1 MSLQFSI
8 PPKFFPCN
16 LEAYV
21 ADEQNVVLLET
32 SKCDSEHYRSFLFT
46 KPAEILQVF
55 SLEEIPRLFDSM
67 EEKLQE
73 GYHIAGYMAYECGF
87 HFESIPHEIAT
98 SSPLAWFGVYKAPMI
113 FNHAT
118 GVWEGTSPR
127 LRNSAK
133 LIDKDYRVSDV
144 QFAPSRKT
152 YVERIH
158 AVRNHIRDGDVYQ
171 INFTGRMS
179 FQFEGSALDFYRSLK
194 QKQRVPYSTY
204 IRTEH
209 EAFISLSPE
218 LFFHR
223 KGNRMVTR
231 PMKGTAPRGRTVTED
246 SANSIW
252 LSNDAKN
259 RTENIMIVDVLR
271 NDLGKISSIGS
282 VKTSN
287 LYTVEKYDSLFQ
299 MISTVESELR
309 ENVRYY
315 DIFKALFPSGS
326 ITGAPKRRAMQI
338 IDDLEGTPR
347 GVYTGAIGYISPSNE
362 AMFNVAIRTAV
373 LRDSKGEIGIGGGIT
388 WDSDAEDEYRECELK
403 SKFFLQPPEE
413 FTLIETLFWDGT
425 YRLPDKHL
433 ERLTASAAY
442 FDFPCDTGLIRQ
454 LLDSITTEFDAG
466 KQYRVRLTL
475 DRFGNAEITWNEFSN
490 ELRSA
495 PTVFIS
501 PVRTSSM
508 DMFLYHKTS
517 KRALYETSY
526 KTATEN
532 GYFDVIFMNE
542 FGQITEGSRTN
553 IFILKDNVYH
563 TPPVNCGL
571 LNGIYRQ
578 HMLHT
583 LEHVKETVLTRQDI
597 HDADAVF
604 ACNVLRGWQEVQ
616 VIFAPSPKVQHA
628 GYERERLHE

>member
-1 MSLQFSI
+1 VSLQFSI

-32 SKCDSEHYRSFLFT
+32 SKCDYEHYRSFLFT

-55 SLEEIPRLFDSM
+55 SPDEIPHLFDSI

-73 GYHIAGYMAYECGF
+73 GYHAAGYMAYECGF
-87 HFESIPHEIAT
+87 HFENIPQEVAAG
-98 SSPLAWFGVYKAPMI
+98 SPLAWFGVYRAPMV

-118 GVWEGTSPR
+118 GMWEGTSPG
-127 LRNSAK
+127 LQSGANFN
-133 LIDKDYRVSDV
+133 DKECRVSDV
-144 QFAPSRKT
+144 QFRPSRET
-152 YVERIH
+152 YVDRIH
-158 AVRNHIRDGDVYQ
+158 AIRNHIREGDVYQ

-179 FQFEGSALDFYRSLK
+179 FQFEGSALGLYRSLK
-194 QKQRVPYSTY
+194 QKQRVPYSTF
-204 IRTEH
+204 IRTGH
-209 EAFISLSPE
+209 ETFISLSPE

-223 KGNRMVTR
+223 SGNRMVTR

-246 SANSIW
+246 SANSMW
-252 LSNDAKN
+252 LRNDAKN
-259 RTENIMIVDVLR
+259 RAENIMIVDVLR
-271 NDLGKISSIGS
+271 NDLGKISNIGS

-287 LYTVEKYDSLFQ
+287 LHNVEKYDSLFQ
-299 MISTVESELR
+299 MTSTVGSELR

-315 DIFKALFPSGS
+315 DIFNALFPSGS

-338 IDDLEGTPR
+338 IDALEETPR
-347 GVYTGAIGYISPSNE
+347 GIYTGAIGYISPSNE
-362 AMFNVAIRTAV
+362 AMFNVAIRTAA

-388 WDSDAEDEYRECELK
+388 WDSNAEDEYLECELK

-433 ERLTASAAY
+433 ERLTSSAAY

-454 LLDSITTEFDAG
+454 RLESITTEFDTG

-475 DRFGNAEITWNEFSN
+475 DRFGSAEITWNEFSN

-508 DMFLYHKTS
+508 DRFLYHKTS

-526 KTATEN
+526 MAAKEA
-532 GYFDVIFMNE
+532 GFFDVIFMNE
-542 FGQITEGSRTN
+542 RDQITEGSRTN
-553 IFILKDNVYH
+553 IFILKDNIYH
-563 TPPVNCGL
+563 TPPVTCGL

-578 HMLHT
+578 HMLRT
-583 LEHVKETVLTRQDI
+583 LGNAVETILTVQDI

-604 ACNVLRGWQEVQ
+604 VCNSLRGWNKVNI
-616 VIFAPSPKVQHA
+616 VFDIIKKPSPSPEHVP
-628 GYERERLHE
+628 G